1 MNQDSSA
8 SGVTKSLTGS
18 TITRCDIIL
27 TWKSLHLILC
37 QGHARHCANNTTGG
51 LVEVL
56 FRMEQ
61 EDEARVGQENQG
73 AEVANPL
80 GVKEEEAPLKTEEE
94 QTDTSNKS
102 DPIIIISD
110 EDTDADPM

>member
-1 MNQDSSA
+1 M
-8 SGVTKSLTGS
+8 
-18 TITRCDIIL
+18 
-27 TWKSLHLILC
+27 C
-37 QGHARHCANNTTGG
+37 QGHARHCASKSTGG

-73 AEVANPL
+73 AEETNPL
-80 GVKEEEAPLKTEEE
+80 GVKEEAAPLKTEEE